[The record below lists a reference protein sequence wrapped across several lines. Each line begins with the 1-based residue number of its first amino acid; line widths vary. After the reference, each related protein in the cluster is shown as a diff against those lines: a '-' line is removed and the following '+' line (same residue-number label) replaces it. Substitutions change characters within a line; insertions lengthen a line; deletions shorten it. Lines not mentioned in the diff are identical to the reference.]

1 MRRKTKL
8 KKTPQLRINMKI
20 THEFVR
26 TWIRWVSLSLFA
38 GAVIYK
44 FKKIID
50 AGKVDIDDDEEESYE
65 EGGTTEPTSP
75 EAPENETYEE

>member
-1 MRRKTKL
+1 
-8 KKTPQLRINMKI
+8 MKI

-38 GAVIYK
+38 VAVIYK

-50 AGKVDIDDDEEESYE
+50 AGKLDIDDDDSEEYGE
-65 EGGTTEPTSP
+65 GTTEPTSSENTP
-75 EAPENETYEE
+75 STPENENYEE